1 MPELKAMTSGVVR
14 LIKKFADLDNVVAD
28 IRQSLCSGELLLF
41 LTEGVGWGWGWGWG
55 CGGEGGRR
63 ELGGGGGGRGR
74 GSGR

>member
-41 LTEGVGWGWGWGWG
+41 VTEGVGWGWG
-55 CGGEGGRR
+55 
-63 ELGGGGGGRGR
+63 
-74 GSGR
+74 